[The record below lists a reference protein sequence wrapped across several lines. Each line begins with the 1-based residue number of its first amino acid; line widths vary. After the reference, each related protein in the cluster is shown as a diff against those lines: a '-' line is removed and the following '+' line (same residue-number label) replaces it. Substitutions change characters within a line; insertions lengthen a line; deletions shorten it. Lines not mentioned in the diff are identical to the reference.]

1 MYLLS
6 QIVIIIVIAAA
17 LGALVCHVFHLCAN
31 NSEDLRKQIK
41 ALSTERD
48 ELIWNL
54 EVRAGPDAHTVAS
67 SRRIVA
73 LEKELVHIR
82 SRADALA
89 AANAK
94 LVASQ
99 HQSGD
104 GTHQAPDGLVPVG
117 SRVAP
122 TYLATLSPEALA
134 EAVKMAGAG
143 TPPPRLTAPADPD
156 DLALIAGIGPMNR
169 AWLHAQGI
177 YSFRQIADLTLE
189 ELAWLAKNMPAFGA
203 RVYRE
208 NWVAQASKLAGELS

>member
-6 QIVIIIVIAAA
+6 QIVVIIVAAAA
-17 LGALVCHVFHLCAN
+17 LGALVCHVFHLCTN
-31 NSEDLRKQIK
+31 NTKDLREQIK

-54 EVRAGPDAHTVAS
+54 EVRAGPDAHTVAA

-73 LEKELVHIR
+73 LEKELVQLR

-94 LVASQ
+94 LVTDKATVDFAKLS
-99 HQSGD
+99 
-104 GTHQAPDGLVPVG
+104 APVSP
-117 SRVAP
+117 S
-122 TYLATLSPEALA
+122 TLAALSPEALE
-134 EAVKMAGAG
+134 EAVKGAGAG
-143 TPPPRLTAPADPD
+143 TPPQRLAKPTDPD
-156 DLALIAGIGPMNR
+156 DLTLIAGIGAKNQ

-177 YSFRQIADLTLE
+177 YSFAQLAALTLE
-189 ELAWLAKNMPAFGA
+189 ELAWLANNIPAFGV

-208 NWVAQASKLAGELS
+208 NWVAQASKLAGELSEKG

>member
-6 QIVIIIVIAAA
+6 QIVIIIMIAAA
-17 LGALVCHVFHLCAN
+17 LGALVCHIFHLCIN
-31 NSEDLRKQIK
+31 NSEGLRKQIK

-104 GTHQAPDGLVPVG
+104 GTQQATNDLTQLNPPP
-117 SRVAP
+117 S
-122 TYLATLSPEALA
+122 LAALSPEALE
-134 EAVKMAGAG
+134 EAVKQAGAG
-143 TPPPRLTAPADPD
+143 TPPQRLTAPTDPD
-156 DLALIAGIGPMNR
+156 DLALIAGIGPKNK
-169 AWLHAQGI
+169 AWLHAQGV
-177 YSFRQIADLTLE
+177 YSFAQLAALTLE
-189 ELAWLAKNMPAFGA
+189 ELAWIANNIPAFGA

-208 NWVAQASKLAGELS
+208 NWVAQASKLAGELSA